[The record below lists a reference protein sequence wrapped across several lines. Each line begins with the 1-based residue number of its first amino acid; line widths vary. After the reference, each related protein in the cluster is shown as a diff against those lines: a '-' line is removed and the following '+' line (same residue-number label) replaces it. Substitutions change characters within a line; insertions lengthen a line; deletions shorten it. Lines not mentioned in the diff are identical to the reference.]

1 MPIVYYGRSESK
13 KMAPQTFSDLSEL
26 RELLALHPDL
36 LQADDEPPVVVVQR
50 NVHLGGAVAID
61 FLLADDDG
69 RLIVAEVRAAGNHE
83 TSRQIFARVFDFI
96 STLGGMTVET
106 LDHSLGGALETALR
120 SFLPDPD
127 DEYGFES
134 LWRSC
139 ETHLRAGQI
148 RLVVAAD
155 SASDELVNA
164 ITFINEHSDLD
175 VRLVAVKKFS
185 NDEGETILVPS
196 VAVLG
201 KASAPVRR
209 LNAPQ
214 NPRPE
219 FEAVIAAYTKIA
231 IEGFEPRGAA
241 ARYRMLRPEWWPR
254 GIHYEFF
261 DYGGEIG
268 VEVHL
273 ESAEVQPLADLLRS
287 FAGEFAAIF
296 PSAIV
301 NWDSN
306 WSRGRGRLRVLV
318 SPGAAPLEVVGAMK
332 VLVKQTWGPINQG
345 LEALRLTPHS
355 EPGGLE
361 PVRPLGEE
369 ARPFQKTITIGNQN
383 IIIEERKLRPGLPL
397 ADPAA
402 IAESVPGGPSGT
414 VEAVEPR
421 PAEPARETVA
431 PLRPEPVEP
440 VSAQTVPE
448 RMAAEFPKPGGMAEA
463 PKPSVMAGFIEVI
476 DENGRSS
483 LINPLKMGVTR
494 NLPEVEVFRK
504 EAGAGQPDASLRP
517 LEPPGKSETAPE
529 RPDPAATR
537 LSELLGVEPPK
548 PAKPLPRFVEVSET
562 AAEKE
567 SPEKTARRSSKQLE
581 ELLNKLDMI

>member
-1 MPIVYYGRSESK
+1 MPIVYYGRSESR
-13 KMAPQTFSDLSEL
+13 KMVPQIFSDLAEL

-36 LQADDEPPVVVVQR
+36 LQADDEPPLVVVQR
-50 NVHLGGAVAID
+50 NVHLEGAVTID
-61 FLLADDDG
+61 FLLVDDDG
-69 RLIVAEVRAAGNHE
+69 RLVVAEARAAGNHE

-96 STLGGMTVET
+96 STLGGMNVET
-106 LDHSLGGALETALR
+106 VDRSLGGALEAALR

-148 RLVVAAD
+148 RLVVAVD
-155 SASDELVNA
+155 SASDELIKA

-185 NDEGETILVPS
+185 NDDGETILVPS
-196 VAVLG
+196 LAVLG

-209 LNAPQ
+209 LNAQ
-214 NPRPE
+214 LNPRPE
-219 FEAVIAAYTKIA
+219 FEAVIAAYAKIA

-287 FAGEFAAIF
+287 FAAELAAIF

-332 VLVKQTWGPINQG
+332 VLVKQTWGPINQT
-345 LEALRLTPHS
+345 LEALRLIPGP
-355 EPGGLE
+355 EPAAAE
-361 PVRPLGEE
+361 PVRPVGEE
-369 ARPFQKTITIGNQN
+369 ARPFHKTITIGNQN
-383 IIIEERKLRPGLPL
+383 IVIEERKLKSGLHPKE
-397 ADPAA
+397 AAA
-402 IAESVPGGPSGT
+402 IAAPPGT
-414 VEAVEPR
+414 AEPVDSR
-421 PAEPARETVA
+421 PAEPFRETVA
-431 PLRPEPVEP
+431 APRPEPAEP
-440 VSAQTVPE
+440 APAVPE
-448 RMAAEFPKPGGMAEA
+448 RTVTEFPKPGGKAEA
-463 PKPSVMAGFIEVI
+463 LKPSAMAGFIEVI

-483 LINPLKMGVTR
+483 LINPLKLGVTR
-494 NLPEVEVFRK
+494 NLPEVELFRK
-504 EAGAGQPDASLRP
+504 ETGPPAAPSKTVESRESGA
-517 LEPPGKSETAPE
+517 APE
-529 RPDPAATR
+529 RPAPAVTR
-537 LSELLGVEPPK
+537 LTELLGDEPPK
-548 PAKPLPRFVEVSET
+548 PAKPLPRLVEVSET
-562 AAEKE
+562 SAAAEKE